1 MPKLY
6 QHQLRN
12 NLIALNGDTDCSQV
26 DALIKKID
34 ACIKL
39 NKKYFPEDYS
49 KIFVE
54 IIKEESNFES
64 FFSVTLNS
72 APVKEKPL
80 RIFLPAALY
89 DICTDH
95 RHDFIGQTGQQ
106 LVRIIR
112 DSEENHE
119 TYPKTDDLY
128 SKIIHYEAS
137 RIELEIRTTENQAN
151 HTLSTGNWLIEFLKS
166 HIEIERELQEAAMLQ
181 TKLSSKTLGLI

>member
-1 MPKLY
+1 M
-6 QHQLRN
+6 
-12 NLIALNGDTDCSQV
+12 
-26 DALIKKID
+26 KKIF
-34 ACIKL
+34 L
-39 NKKYFPEDYS
+39 KKGKRPPPIS
-49 KIFVE
+49 K
-54 IIKEESNFES
+54 
-64 FFSVTLNS
+64 
-72 APVKEKPL
+72 
-80 RIFLPAALY
+80 
-89 DICTDH
+89 
-95 RHDFIGQTGQQ
+95 
-106 LVRIIR
+106 RIIR